1 MRKHGRKLITAAALI
16 VAAVAPGRSTAQV
29 AAAPDYYIKGSDT
42 LFDIMTASIN
52 AAKSKGVLPT
62 TSPTLI
68 YDGTGSGNAENE
80 MKSTSGTAAGRLG
93 VQSIGPMSRNFRPAT
108 ATQFPSWAPTVQNIV
123 ALDAAVVITKNSSTR
138 CKNIALPLL
147 ASDATKANPNTA
159 GLPISF
165 GTTGS
170 GYDQMLEVILSG
182 PDGSGS
188 VAACS
193 DPRRVQAIADFA
205 ACNGLP
211 SLNHF
216 YRRDDNSGTT
226 DTFKD
231 KIMRG
236 GAGGRFC
243 NGAALG
249 VLGGN
254 KAHPNLNNQDN
265 DPIRKPCD
273 VSSASRVQVSCTDI
287 STGLA
292 CNSSA
297 ATCTQG
303 FITALSENDPG
314 QSDITLTIGGRIA
327 ADPTGATVGFAGREA
342 ARAIA
347 GAAGA
352 FINTNPPSDALT
364 RLDLYLLARRLF
376 LQRGPANPLLDAGV
390 DFNATNTS
398 PPPAA
403 GPAAGCTGAACG
415 NQRINDNAALTSGL
429 TCPDGSSNF
438 CAGGGT
444 TQRNLEDTLFAY
456 MTDPGGSVSPDGAP
470 GRCNT
475 DPLVKQFGFITCLD
489 DCLATPSGASNLCA
503 KSPYAYPASPP
514 ATCLPVGFP
523 TASGVVTWSTSAAAT
538 PLYGSFTAAAAGT
551 CCSTGTAVA
560 AGGTCAAANAGRAAN
575 FACSTANVQAECA
588 TGLVCT
594 DIGGGTLTCQ

>member
-1 MRKHGRKLITAAALI
+1 MQKHGRKLITAAVLVI
-16 VAAVAPGRSTAQV
+16 AAASPGRGLAQV
-29 AAAPDYYIKGSDT
+29 ANNPDYYIKGSDT

-52 AAKSKGVLPT
+52 AAKTKGVVPT
-62 TSPTLI
+62 ASPTLI
-68 YDGTGSGNAENE
+68 YDGTGSGNAENQ
-80 MKSTSGTAAGRLG
+80 MKSTAGTATGRLG

-108 ATQFPSWAPTVQNIV
+108 ATQFPSWAPSVQNIV
-123 ALDAAVVITKNSSTR
+123 ALDAAVVITKNAASR
-138 CKNIALPLL
+138 CKNLALPLL
-147 ASDATKANPNTA
+147 ATDSTKANQNTV
-159 GLPISF
+159 GLPIAF

-170 GYDQMLEVILSG
+170 GYDQLLEVILSG

-211 SLNHF
+211 SLSHF

-231 KIMRG
+231 KIMRN

-243 NGAALG
+243 NGAAVG

-273 VSSASRVQVSCTDI
+273 VSSASRFQVSCTDI

-297 ATCTQG
+297 TTCTQG

-314 QSDITLTIGGRIA
+314 ISDITITIGSRIA

-342 ARAIA
+342 ARVIA

-390 DFNATNTS
+390 DFNATNTA
-398 PPPAA
+398 PPPAT
-403 GPAAGCTGAACG
+403 GPAAGCVGAACG
-415 NQRINDNAALTSGL
+415 NQRVNNAAVGTSGL
-429 TCPDGSSNF
+429 TCPDGSANF

-444 TQRNLEDTLFAY
+444 TQRGLEDTLFNY
-456 MTDPGGSVSPDGAP
+456 MTDPGGSASPDGAP

-475 DPLVKQFGFITCLD
+475 DPIVKTYGFITCLD
-489 DCLATPSGASNLCA
+489 DCLLTPAGGANLCS

-514 ATCLPVGFP
+514 SACVP
-523 TASGVVTWSTSAAAT
+523 AGVQAAAGVST
-538 PLYGSFTAAAAGT
+538 WNGGPLFGAFTVASGT
-551 CCSTGTAVA
+551 CCSTGVAVA
-560 AGGTCAAANAGRAAN
+560 GGSCPAANSGRGLN
-575 FACSTANVQAECA
+575 FACSTANAPAEC
-588 TGLVCT
+588 GLNGGVQMTCT
-594 DIGGGTLTCQ
+594 DIGGGTLVCQ